1 MWEGESAQEGWQREN
16 WAGAFKDGFLE
27 VGAGYRG
34 ERNRSLMRL
43 ASLGPAVFARRLCDS
58 SASASLPVPQGGQKG
73 PVHKAHK
80 AEMKGQMGWSSLCS
94 VSTNWQAHGCWFS
107 LFCNRVY

>member
-1 MWEGESAQEGWQREN
+1 MWEGESAQKGWQREN

-34 ERNRSLMRL
+34 ERNGSLMHL
-43 ASLGPAVFARRLCDS
+43 ASPGPAVFARRLC
-58 SASASLPVPQGGQKG
+58 ASLPVPQGGQKG

-80 AEMKGQMGWSSLCS
+80 AETKWQMGSSSLCS
-94 VSTNWQAHGCWFS
+94 VSTNWQARGRWFS
-107 LFCNRVY
+107 LFCNREY